1 MSVESVTALSIVNR
15 VLTRLREDTVENI
28 SDTAYATMIFGF
40 LNDAKREVEDA
51 FNWDSLLV
59 TLDIPTVASQQY
71 VSVKDTTLGIYTN
84 ARSRVIE
91 VYDTDSICFLVKHTR
106 EYIRQ
111 NTFTLDTPGQPF
123 YWAMGGMDETQ
134 NVQIEFFQI
143 PDGVYNL
150 KVTVYNPSDDF
161 TSDED
166 YLKIPWMPV
175 FLRTLAMAIQ
185 EKGEDG
191 GATASDITSQYVRA
205 LGDAIAYEQ
214 RSKYEGTTDG
224 DWYVP

>member
-1 MSVESVTALSIVNR
+1 MSAESITALDIVNR
-15 VLTRLREDTVENI
+15 VLVRLREDTVMNI
-28 SDTAYATMIFGF
+28 TDTAYSTMLFGF

-59 TLDIPTVASQQY
+59 TLDLDTAASQQY
-71 VSVKDTTLGIYTN
+71 VTLRDDALGVYTN

-91 VYDTDSICFLVKHTR
+91 VYDTTSQCFLVKTNR
-106 EYIRQ
+106 DFIRQ

-134 NVQIEFFQI
+134 NARIEFFQI
-143 PDGVYNL
+143 PNGVYSL
-150 KVTVYNPSDDF
+150 KVTVYNPQDDF
-161 TSDED
+161 DNDED

-185 EKGEDG
+185 ERGEDG

-205 LGDAIAYEQ
+205 LGDAMAYEQ
-214 RSKYEGTTDG
+214 RSKYEGTVDG

>member
-1 MSVESVTALSIVNR
+1 MSADVVTALSIVNR
-15 VLTRLREDTVENI
+15 VLVRLREDPVSSVT
-28 SDTAYATMIFGF
+28 DTAYATMLFGF

-71 VSVKDTTLGIYTN
+71 VSVKDTVQDIYTN

-91 VYDTDSICFLVKHTR
+91 VYDTDTVCFLIKTTR
-106 EYIRQ
+106 DFIRQ

-123 YWAMGGMDETQ
+123 YWAMGGQDSTQ
-134 NVQIEFFQI
+134 NAQIEFFQI

-161 TSDED
+161 TNDED
-166 YLKIPWMPV
+166 FLRIPWMPV
-175 FLRTLAMAIQ
+175 FLRTLSMAIQ

-191 GATASDITSQYVRA
+191 GATANDIYVQYIRA

-224 DWYVP
+224 DWFVP